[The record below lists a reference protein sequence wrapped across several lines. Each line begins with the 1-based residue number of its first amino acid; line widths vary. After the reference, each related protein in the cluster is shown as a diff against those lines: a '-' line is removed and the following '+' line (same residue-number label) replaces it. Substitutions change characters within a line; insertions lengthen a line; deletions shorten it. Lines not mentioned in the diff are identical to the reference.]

1 MSLIHVWSQ
10 YLLFWRFRPVL
21 SLNAIQNEKEF
32 LTTRVFTQNL
42 RVKLFT
48 FQISSKCKDH
58 HATLKLTK
66 TQNCLPVASNY
77 PTFRV
82 FSQHLVWVITQV
94 NWYKARSIAIK
105 VFESFLNQE
114 EESINKFTKE
124 QLPPVDKWHP
134 LKNYEKVAQK
144 SFKQIAWWIRLL
156 NRLGFLWKNPMIL
169 FFDSCVISI
178 FTMLTISYSPIAKY
192 NTKRKRVSHNMGLT
206 FQITSKCKG
215 HLATLTCKNAKKNR
229 YNCPE

>member
-42 RVKLFT
+42 RVKLLT
-48 FQISSKCKDH
+48 FQITSKCKDH

-94 NWYKARSIAIK
+94 NWYKVRSIAII

-114 EESINKFTKE
+114 EESINEFTKE
-124 QLPPVDKWHP
+124 QLLPVSW
-134 LKNYEKVAQK
+134 
-144 SFKQIAWWIRLL
+144 
-156 NRLGFLWKNPMIL
+156 
-169 FFDSCVISI
+169 
-178 FTMLTISYSPIAKY
+178 
-192 NTKRKRVSHNMGLT
+192 
-206 FQITSKCKG
+206 
-215 HLATLTCKNAKKNR
+215 
-229 YNCPE
+229 